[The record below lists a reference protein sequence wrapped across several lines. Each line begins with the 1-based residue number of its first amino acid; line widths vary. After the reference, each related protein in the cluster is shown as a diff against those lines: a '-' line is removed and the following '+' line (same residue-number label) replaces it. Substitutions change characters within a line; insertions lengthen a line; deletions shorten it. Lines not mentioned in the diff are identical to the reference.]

1 MWVRG
6 GDVLREVQ
14 AYEKDR
20 ERKEGEKVE
29 DGEGED
35 KRGGVFGNY
44 FFFFSLKNYF
54 LSFKPKNLFGNWKK
68 NKKIKNKK

>member
-6 GDVLREVQ
+6 GSVLREVQ

-35 KRGGVFGNY
+35 NKRGGVFVNY
-44 FFFFSLKNYF
+44 FFSQFFSLKNYF
-54 LSFKPKNLFGNWKK
+54 LFSRPK
-68 NKKIKNKK
+68 IV